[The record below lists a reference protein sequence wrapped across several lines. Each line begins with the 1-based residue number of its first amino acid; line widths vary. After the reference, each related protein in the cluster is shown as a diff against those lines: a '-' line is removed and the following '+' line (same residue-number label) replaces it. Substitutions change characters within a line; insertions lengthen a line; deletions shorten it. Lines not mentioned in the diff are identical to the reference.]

1 MTVRTADATTF
12 DERVL
17 GAGKPVLVD
26 FWAQWCA
33 PCRMIAPV
41 LAQIADERA
50 ETLSVV
56 QVNYDENPEIGQR
69 YGVLGLPTML
79 LFRDGEPIR
88 SLVGTRP
95 KARLLAELDGALAE
109 V

>member
-1 MTVRTADATTF
+1 MTVQTADATTF

-17 GAGKPVLVD
+17 GAELPVLVD
-26 FWAQWCA
+26 FWADWCP

-50 ETLSVV
+50 DTLSIV

-69 YGVLGLPTML
+69 YGVLSLPTML
-79 LFRDGEPIR
+79 LFRDGEPVR
-88 SLVGTRP
+88 SLVGARP
-95 KARLLAELDGALAE
+95 KARLLAELDNALTE

>member
-12 DERVL
+12 DEQVL
-17 GAGKPVLVD
+17 GSGKPVLVD
-26 FWAQWCA
+26 FWADWCP

-50 ETLSVV
+50 DTLSIV

-69 YGVLGLPTML
+69 YGVLSLPTML
-79 LFRDGEPIR
+79 LFRDGEPVR
-88 SLVGTRP
+88 SLVGARP